1 MHRMLDRASCCVG
14 YNGACASGNQ
24 VTPVAFTG
32 IQHLFV
38 TIATIQERSMM
49 LRIDWKK
56 LHSYAL
62 AGALM
67 GAASLV
73 VVPHGAAHAQTAAS
87 RGLPDFTELVEQV
100 GPSVVNI
107 RTSEKVSARTNTNGM
122 DEDMLEFLRR
132 FGVPMPNMPRQQR
145 PQRPQ
150 PDEEQPR
157 GVGSGFI
164 LTADGYVMTNA
175 HVVDGA
181 DEVIVTLTDKREFKA
196 KIVGTDKRTDV
207 AVVKIEATGLPAVKV
222 GDVSRLK
229 VGEWVMAIGS
239 PFGLESTVPAGI
251 VSAKQRD
258 TGDYLPFIQTDV
270 AMYPG
275 NSGGPL
281 INMRGEVVGINSQ
294 IYSRS
299 GGFMGISFAIPMDEA
314 IRVSEQLRA
323 SGRVTRGRI
332 GVQIG
337 QVTKDVAESIG
348 LGKAS
353 GALVTGVES
362 GSPAEK
368 AGIEAGDIITR
379 FDGKAIDKL
388 ADLPRLVG
396 NTKPGTKS
404 TVTVFRRGTAKDLSL
419 TIAEIE
425 GDKPVRKA
433 AEREEKPKASAAAQ
447 LIGLS
452 VSALTEA
459 QKKELNIRGGVVVN
473 SATDVAARAGLR
485 EGDVIL
491 SIANTEIG
499 GVKDFEAA
507 LAKVDKNKPINVL
520 YRRGEWAQYA
530 LIRPSK

>member
-1 MHRMLDRASCCVG
+1 MKK
-14 YNGACASGNQ
+14 N
-24 VTPVAFTG
+24 
-32 IQHLFV
+32 
-38 TIATIQERSMM
+38 
-49 LRIDWKK
+49 DWTRW
-56 LHSYAL
+56 SWGGL
-62 AGALM
+62 AGALSLAL
-67 GAASLV
+67 GATMALPAV
-73 VVPHGAAHAQTAAS
+73 AQVPAQTPPAS
-87 RGLPDFTELVEQV
+87 VRGLPDFTDLVEQV

-107 RTSEKVSARTNTNGM
+107 RTMEKMAARGGMNGM
-122 DEDMLEFLRR
+122 DEEMLEFFKR
-132 FGVPMPNMPRQQR
+132 FGVPIPNLPRQPRQQR
-145 PQRPQ
+145 PNQE
-150 PDEEQPR
+150 DEQPR

-164 LTADGYVMTNA
+164 VSADGYVMTNA

-207 AVVKIEATGLPAVKV
+207 AVVKIEASGLPAVGI
-222 GDVSRLK
+222 GDINRLR

-239 PFGLESTVPAGI
+239 PFGLENTVTAGI

-270 AMYPG
+270 AINPG

-299 GGFMGISFAIPMDEA
+299 GGFMGISFAIPIDEA
-314 IRVSEQLRA
+314 MRVSEQLRA

-337 QVTKDVAESIG
+337 QVTRDVAESLG
-348 LGKAS
+348 LGKQQ
-353 GALVTGVES
+353 GALVTGVEA

-379 FDGKAIDKL
+379 FDGKAIEKI
-388 ADLPRLVG
+388 ADLPRMVG

-404 TVTVFRRGTAKDLSL
+404 TVTVFRRGSTRDLSIQ
-419 TIAEIE
+419 IAEIE
-425 GDKPVRKA
+425 PDKSALKTSDKEA
-433 AEREEKPKASAAAQ
+433 KPKSSSAAQQ
-447 LIGLS
+447 LGLT
-452 VSALTEA
+452 VSDLTDA
-459 QKKELNIRGGVVVN
+459 QKKELKLRGGVRVDT
-473 SATDVAARAGLR
+473 ATESAARAGLR

-491 SIANTEIG
+491 AIANAEVA

-507 LAKVDKNKPINVL
+507 LSKADKSKPINVL
-520 YRRGEWAQYA
+520 FRRGEWAQYA
-530 LIRPSK
+530 LIRPVR